1 MGGAAEFTQ
10 DSLIGIRWDQ
20 MLIADREQL
29 LKLLA
34 DKLGCEKKQVEFIFR
49 PRPKTPETRR
59 KERKALEIPRWG
71 QLE

>member
-34 DKLGCEKKQVEFIFR
+34 DKLGCEIKQVEFIFR
-49 PRPKTPETRR
+49 QRPESQQRRHDET
-59 KERKALEIPRWG
+59 KALEIPRW
-71 QLE
+71 

>member
-1 MGGAAEFTQ
+1 
-10 DSLIGIRWDQ
+10 
-20 MLIADREQL
+20 MLVSDKDEVL
-29 LKLLA
+29 VLLA

-71 QLE
+71 QVE

>member
-1 MGGAAEFTQ
+1 
-10 DSLIGIRWDQ
+10 
-20 MLIADREQL
+20 MLIADREKL

-59 KERKALEIPRWG
+59 IERKALEIPRWG
-71 QLE
+71 QVE

>member
-1 MGGAAEFTQ
+1 MGGVAEFAQ

-34 DKLGCEKKQVEFIFR
+34 DKLGCEKRQVEFIFR
-49 PRPKTPETRR
+49 RRPESRQRRHDET
-59 KERKALEIPRWG
+59 KALEIPRW
-71 QLE
+71 